1 MTKTREER
9 LFEAAVER
17 WGVVSQVALLLEELA
32 ELQAAVSRL
41 VFRGRGT
48 LQAVALELAD
58 VQIMTGQL
66 AVILKRFGLEERELQ
81 GIRALRLDH
90 LEGLLSVSGKGTHD

>member
-9 LFEAAVER
+9 LFEAAVDK
-17 WGVVSQVALLLEELA
+17 WGVPSQVALLLEELA
-32 ELQAAVSRL
+32 ELQAAVARL

-66 AVILKRFGLEERELQ
+66 GVILKRLGMEDRELQ

-90 LEGLLSVSGKGTHD
+90 LEGLLRGNGKGTHD

>member
-9 LFEAAVER
+9 LFEAAVDK
-17 WGVVSQVALLLEELA
+17 WGIPSQVAVALEELA
-32 ELQAAVSRL
+32 ELQAAVARL

-58 VQIMTGQL
+58 VQIVTGQL
-66 AVILKRFGLEERELQ
+66 EVILKRLGMEDRELQ
-81 GIRALRLDH
+81 GIRTLRLER
-90 LEGLLSVSGKGTHD
+90 LEALLKERKGAS

>member
-9 LFEAAVER
+9 LFEAAVDK
-17 WGVVSQVALLLEELA
+17 WGVPSQVALLLEELA
-32 ELQAAVSRL
+32 ELQAAVARL

-66 AVILKRFGLEERELQ
+66 EVILKRLGLEDRELQ
-81 GIRALRLDH
+81 GIRVLRLDH
-90 LEGLLSVSGKGTHD
+90 LEGLLRGNGKGTHD

>member
-1 MTKTREER
+1 MTKTREEQ
-9 LFEAAVER
+9 LFEAAVDK
-17 WGVVSQVALLLEELA
+17 WGIPSQAELLMVELA
-32 ELQAAVSRL
+32 ELQAAAARL

-66 AVILKRFGLEERELQ
+66 AVILKRLGMEDRELQ

-90 LEGLLSVSGKGTHD
+90 LEGLLKTSGRNTHD

>member
-1 MTKTREER
+1 MTKTREEK
-9 LFEAAVER
+9 LFESAVDK
-17 WGVVSQVALLLEELA
+17 WGIPSQVALLLEELA
-32 ELQAAVSRL
+32 ELQAAAARL

-66 AVILKRFGLEERELQ
+66 EVILKRLGLEERELQ

-90 LEGLLSVSGKGTHD
+90 LEGLLKEGGKDPHD